1 MNFFKCRTDVA
12 TIQAKIVQ
20 LQQYRAQLDMDRTNA
35 IFLSQAGVVRNL
47 STELSR
53 IDRDRNCVDRELK
66 KLTIRLQRLTGSI

>member
-12 TIQAKIVQ
+12 TIQEKIVQ